1 MPRKIQPTP
10 KSNSFKKLLYNAKLY
25 DGLWSIPI
33 AFMIFIVAG
42 TFSVNYF
49 NDAIISTE
57 YLQYVALAAVIM
69 VIANFVIFLG
79 IKFNFRT
86 LQQQVY
92 SKELKQSFANELT
105 TWQKV
110 VLYLS
115 VYFLYFSFFLLI
127 IYMLMTATA

>member
-1 MPRKIQPTP
+1 MAKRIQPP
-10 KSNSFKKLLYNAKLY
+10 AKSNTLKGLLYHAKLY
-25 DGLWSIPI
+25 DGLWSIPL
-33 AFMIFIVAG
+33 AFLVFIVAG

-79 IKFNFRT
+79 IKFNFNT
-86 LQQQVY
+86 LQRQVY
-92 SKELKQSFANELT
+92 SKQLKQSFANELT

-110 VLYLS
+110 VLYLA

-127 IYMLMTATA
+127 IFMLMTATA